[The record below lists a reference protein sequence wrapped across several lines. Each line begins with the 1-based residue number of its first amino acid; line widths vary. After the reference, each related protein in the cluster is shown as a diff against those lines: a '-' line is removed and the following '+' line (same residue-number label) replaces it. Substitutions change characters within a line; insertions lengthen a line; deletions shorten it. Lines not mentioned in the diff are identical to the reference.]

1 MDARERKILNN
12 IKEFET
18 PEAQEQIIQEDLMY
32 QLVEGP
38 AWRHLKEIFEAYIK
52 TIDQN
57 LEVKIEDDLETIGI
71 KYVVA
76 STIKSYLL
84 SIIANVEAAH
94 SAMKDSYD
102 KKD

>member
-1 MDARERKILNN
+1 MDARERKILDK

-18 PEAQEQIIQEDLMY
+18 PEAQDQIIQEDLMY

-38 AWRHLKEIFEAYIK
+38 AWRHLKEIFEAYIA
-52 TIDQN
+52 TIDQK
-57 LEVKIEDDLETIGI
+57 LEVTVGDDLETVGI

-76 STIKSYLL
+76 STVKTYLL